1 MFSANQK
8 PFVICICITG
18 ELHPF
23 LSQSEL
29 KLKGCKYWIRLMW
42 KGYHLSM
49 VGRKGVP
56 FLLQMRYKRVK
67 GWTSPPHKKN
77 FTEYPS
83 PPSETLNFQTNKQ
96 VSCHQTVWLC
106 IICNDFVFCTR
117 SEYVRITV
125 EPLSTDTSLIRTVPN
140 VPTKFS
146 DIFFKKLFIIRT
158 LSNTDNRH

>member
-1 MFSANQK
+1 MFSSRSSLNKKLQGSNGTPFSSNGQHTWLEIPVVMVENVLLSFLISCQTSVAVMTCIACGCHRFVFSANQK
-8 PFVICICITG
+8 PFVICICVTG

-67 GWTSPPHKKN
+67 GWTSPPHKK
-77 FTEYPS
+77 
-83 PPSETLNFQTNKQ
+83 TLL
-96 VSCHQTVWLC
+96 S
-106 IICNDFVFCTR
+106 I
-117 SEYVRITV
+117 
-125 EPLSTDTSLIRTVPN
+125 PLPLVKP
-140 VPTKFS
+140 
-146 DIFFKKLFIIRT
+146 
-158 LSNTDNRH
+158 